1 MNMAIVTTIT
11 EAKQNIGLN
20 TLNNGTNSIQLVCT
34 YPTFDPLFDSTLL
47 EDLYIESL
55 NGFKANEAITVLVNG
70 TLVGDFTIGADTKS
84 IWLSE
89 LTGLVREQLSLKI
102 TESIQFDFNSVK
114 LLKFI
119 SVSATSV
126 NFIPANTVQ
135 TSGLGSNMYQLAI
148 SDISGGDESDVIA
161 IRDAI
166 SGTITEIVGNN
177 TTTIKIKNTY
187 PVWGIALP
195 KTFVMDNLIVF
206 SKLLPMNTEIYIKK
220 DGIPVKTYKTTA
232 NIKCIYLSDILGVSK
247 EFLYTKV
254 SEEYELNFV
263 YPQFINNQILTG
275 ELIDFSIASVMAVQ
289 LQQNIFELENSHTM
303 EDAPV
308 TTNDCN
314 FVVTYSSYDRSIES
328 AELQINAQQ
337 TISLSFLTDTSGDI
351 PIPLVKLSNLDNLYN
366 TEISLVMD
374 GNAITDYLT
383 TIRDFARK
391 RNELEYKYKAK

>member
-1 MNMAIVTTIT
+1 MTTVTTIT
-11 EAKQNIGLN
+11 ECQSNTGLN
-20 TLNNGTNSIQLVCT
+20 TLNNGNTSIQLICT
-34 YPTFDPLFDSTLL
+34 YPSSFDVSFDSTLL
-47 EDLYIESL
+47 EDMYIESL
-55 NGFKANEAITVLVNG
+55 NGFQTNEVITVSING
-70 TLVGDFTIGADTKS
+70 TSIGDFTISTDTKA

-89 LTGLVREQLSLKI
+89 LIGLVTREQLSLKVSE
-102 TESIQFDFNSVK
+102 TIQFDFSSNK

-119 SVSATSV
+119 LASATSS
-126 NFIPANTVQ
+126 NFISTSIIQ
-135 TSGLGSNMYQLAI
+135 TSGLGSNMYNLAESDIESQDESSVGAI
-148 SDISGGDESDVIA
+148 SNAIA
-161 IRDAI
+161 E
-166 SGTITEIVGNN
+166 TKTEIIGNN
-177 TTTIKIKNTY
+177 STTIQIKNTY
-187 PVWGIALP
+187 PVWGTALP
-195 KTFVMDNLIVF
+195 KSFVMDNLIVF

-232 NIKCIYLSDILGVSK
+232 NIKCVYLSDILGISK

-275 ELIDFSIASVMAVQ
+275 ELTDFSIASVMAVQ

-351 PIPLVKLSNLDNLYN
+351 PVPLVKLSNIDNLYN

-374 GNAITDYLT
+374 GNAIIDYLT
-383 TIRDFARK
+383 IIRDFARQ
-391 RNELEYKYKAK
+391 RNTLEYQYKAK